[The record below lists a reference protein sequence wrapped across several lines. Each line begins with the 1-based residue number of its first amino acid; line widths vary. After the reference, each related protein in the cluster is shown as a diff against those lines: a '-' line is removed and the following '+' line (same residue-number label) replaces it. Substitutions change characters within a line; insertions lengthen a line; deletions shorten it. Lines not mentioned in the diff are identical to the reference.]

1 MCDTLRQGGY
11 VAVKE
16 LTSNNFNDTIEN
28 NDTVLVDFWAS
39 WCGPCRT
46 FKPIFEAAAEAHP
59 EMTFAS
65 CNTEEQQE
73 LAAAFGI
80 RSIPTLMVFRE
91 KVLLYAQ
98 PGMLPA
104 EALED
109 LIGKVKA
116 LDMAEVHA
124 EAAKQQ
130 QRAAAAD

>member
-1 MCDTLRQGGY
+1 

-16 LTSNNFNDTIEN
+16 LTVHNFDDAIQD

-39 WCGPCRT
+39 WCGPCRA

-59 EMTFAS
+59 EITFAS
-65 CNTEEQQE
+65 CDTEAQQE
-73 LAAAFGI
+73 LAAAFSI

-91 KVLLYAQ
+91 KILLYAQ

-104 EALED
+104 EALEG

-124 EAAKQQ
+124 EVAKQQ
-130 QRAAAAD
+130 TAVAAE

>member
-1 MCDTLRQGGY
+1 MT
-11 VAVKE
+11 VKE
-16 LTSNNFNDTIEN
+16 LTANNFDQMIEN

-46 FKPIFEAAAEAHP
+46 FKPIFETAAEAHP
-59 EMTFAS
+59 EITFAS

-73 LAAAFGI
+73 LAAAFSI

-104 EALED
+104 EALEE

-116 LDMAEVHA
+116 LDMADVHA
-124 EAAKQQ
+124 QVAKQQ
-130 QRAAAAD
+130 ASAPAAE

>member
-1 MCDTLRQGGY
+1 MT
-11 VAVKE
+11 VKE
-16 LTSNNFNDTIEN
+16 LTANNFNEMIEN

-73 LAAAFGI
+73 LATAFSI

-91 KVLLYAQ
+91 KVLLYSQ

-104 EALED
+104 EALEE

-116 LDMAEVHA
+116 LDMADVHA
-124 EAAKQQ
+124 EVAKQQ
-130 QRAAAAD
+130 ATAAGA

>member
-1 MCDTLRQGGY
+1 M
-11 VAVKE
+11 AVKE
-16 LTSNNFNDTIEN
+16 LTTNNFDQMIEN
-28 NDTVLVDFWAS
+28 NDTVLVDFWAT

-59 EMTFAS
+59 ELTFAS

-73 LAAAFGI
+73 LAAAFSI

-104 EALED
+104 EALEE

-124 EAAKQQ
+124 EVAKQQ
-130 QRAAAAD
+130 TAVAAE

>member
-1 MCDTLRQGGY
+1 

-16 LTSNNFNDTIEN
+16 LTANNFNDTIES

-39 WCGPCRT
+39 WCGPCRA

-59 EMTFAS
+59 EITFAS
-65 CNTEEQQE
+65 CDTEAQQE
-73 LAAAFGI
+73 LAAAFSI

-104 EALED
+104 EALEE
-109 LIGKVKA
+109 LIGKVKTV
-116 LDMAEVHA
+116 DMAQVHA
-124 EAAKQQ
+124 EVAKQETAVAAK
-130 QRAAAAD
+130 

>member
-1 MCDTLRQGGY
+1 VT
-11 VAVKE
+11 VNE
-16 LTSNNFNDTIEN
+16 LTTNNFNQMIEN

-39 WCGPCRT
+39 WCGPCRS

-59 EMTFAS
+59 ERTFAS

-73 LAAAFGI
+73 LAAAFSI

-104 EALED
+104 EALEE

-116 LDMAEVHA
+116 LDMADVHA
-124 EAAKQQ
+124 QVAKQQ
-130 QRAAAAD
+130 ATAAAPAAE

>member
-1 MCDTLRQGGY
+1 

-16 LTSNNFNDTIEN
+16 LTANNFNDTIQN

-39 WCGPCRT
+39 WCGPCRA

-59 EMTFAS
+59 EITFAS
-65 CNTEEQQE
+65 CDTEAQQE
-73 LAAAFGI
+73 LAAAFSI

-91 KVLLYAQ
+91 KVLIYAQ

-104 EALED
+104 EALEE

-124 EAAKQQ
+124 EVAKQQ
-130 QRAAAAD
+130 TAVAAE

>member
-1 MCDTLRQGGY
+1 MT
-11 VAVKE
+11 VKE
-16 LTSNNFNDTIEN
+16 LTANNFNQVIEN

-73 LAAAFGI
+73 LAAAFSI

-104 EALED
+104 EALEE

-116 LDMAEVHA
+116 LDMADVHA
-124 EAAKQQ
+124 QMAKQQ
-130 QRAAAAD
+130 AAAAGA